1 MATRYRFSD
10 ILKNDVRY
18 MQDIWKPA
26 DNKGKNPRL
35 FVFAAGGT
43 GMRVVEALAFLTAA
57 GYMNESRH
65 TIVPILF
72 DFDQENGN
80 LRQAET
86 CLTLYRQLHQSSTAT
101 SFFRHRITPLYQND
115 MSFLFD
121 MERNDESLYDKYRL
135 HDLFKKYDLLKKL
148 SESLFGDLDRPE
160 SFLLTSRIGSS
171 SFYGYAPCNYA
182 RMLLGDL
189 SQKDDFVK
197 LFSQVGSEDAFVVVG
212 SIYGN
217 TGIASI
223 FELANTLYCHFRS
236 MRKAAVMLL
245 PFFETTTSDIS
256 AMDYED
262 KEMKMRSNDTLK
274 FFTDYHIGDR
284 FNCTYYIGAETLS
297 KLQLQYGGQQQLSPS
312 SIFELLA
319 VAAIGDFMKKTDE
332 ELRTQKSFCFS
343 MPRQRP
349 EGFCLNDLCATDVGK
364 KVVGCLTRFS
374 LAMKYVYENDT
385 TVDAGVW
392 SALKCF
398 ADLYY
403 QWIESMS
410 SVDGGNGLFLFRLKD
425 SQYAKILID
434 REFVKH
440 RVLFNAELFNEN
452 TFIKAMGRREDGQ
465 IERLT
470 RASDYIFDNF
480 ISSSL

>member
-1 MATRYRFSD
+1 MNSINIFR
-10 ILKNDVRY
+10 NDGRY
-18 MQDIWKPA
+18 MQDFWKPV
-26 DNKGKNPRL
+26 DDKGKEPRL

-43 GMRVVEALAFLTAA
+43 GMRVVEALAILTAA

-86 CLTLYRQLHQSSTAT
+86 CLTLYRQLHQSSSAS

-121 MERNDESLYDKYRL
+121 MERNDDSLFDKYRL

-148 SESLFGDLDRPE
+148 SESLFGDLDMPE
-160 SFLLTSRIGSS
+160 SFFRMSRIGSS

-212 SIYGN
+212 STYGN
-217 TGIASI
+217 TSIASI
-223 FELANTLYCHFRS
+223 FELANTLYYHFRP
-236 MRKAAVMLL
+236 MRKAAVMLQ
-245 PFFETTTSDIS
+245 PFFETTSADIS

-262 KEMKMRSNDTLK
+262 EEMKIRSKDTLK
-274 FFTDYHIGDR
+274 FFMDHQIADK

-297 KLQLQYGGQQQLSPS
+297 KLQLQFGGQQQQTPF
-312 SIFELLA
+312 SIFDLLA
-319 VAAIGDFMKKTDE
+319 VTAIADFLKRTDE

-343 MPRQRP
+343 MPRQRL
-349 EGFCLNDLCATDVGK
+349 EGFCLDDLCATDVGK
-364 KVVGCLTRFS
+364 KVVECLTRFS

-385 TVDAGVW
+385 TVDDRVW
-392 SALKCF
+392 KALKRF

-410 SVDGGNGLFLFRLKD
+410 SIDGGNGLFLFRLKD
-425 SQYAKILID
+425 SQYSKILID

-440 RVLFNAELFNEN
+440 RVLFNAQLFNKN
-452 TFIKAMGRREDGQ
+452 TFIQALGRREDGQ

-470 RASDYIFDNF
+470 RASDYIFNNY